1 MVWVYVNSCVFLL
14 LFFLI
19 GFWCIWGNGSH
30 DPGHYDLLH
39 NVYVQVS
46 GWKRFLLMDPCYA
59 YDLYP
64 YPQGHPMDRC
74 SRADLEA
81 PNFQSFPKLRKV
93 RAIEAILGPGDV
105 LILPCGWYHHVQS
118 LTEDS
123 MSVSFWFS
131 QGAFP
136 RVGTEISPLNSLQ
149 RLLLCREVEGI
160 LLLLKG
166 VQGLSE
172 SYRTMRKLLLH
183 GQSNGEDPLDS
194 LDPQEVYSC
203 SWILWRVNQATRLGR
218 ELLWAL
224 ADTARFDGLKFHA
237 KKGWAVLR
245 REFELSPFGSFMF
258 LGLRFC
264 LAQHWHVGICWDG
277 PFLCGNAQ
285 ALVVCAR
292 NVWSDY
298 ASFLGGVKLDF
309 EFHLKRT

>member
-1 MVWVYVNSCVFLL
+1 
-14 LFFLI
+14 
-19 GFWCIWGNGSH
+19 
-30 DPGHYDLLH
+30 
-39 NVYVQVS
+39 
-46 GWKRFLLMDPCYA
+46 MDPCYA

-292 NVWSDY
+292 NV
-298 ASFLGGVKLDF
+298 
-309 EFHLKRT
+309 